1 MAIARLN
8 YEAPA
13 ELERII
19 RKCLEK
25 DRERRYQSARELVVD
40 LGNLNR
46 DLESGSGAAALR
58 TPADGSPAA
67 APGSHVLTVPPSAP
81 QAQSSPASGAAA
93 AAARRRRRVV
103 VAASVALLV
112 LAAAVASI
120 EWYRTSRT
128 TRGEPSSAGALTGLT
143 IHSLAVLPLANLSHD
158 PDQLYF
164 VDGMH
169 DELISRLSKIS
180 GILVKNRASSLR
192 YRDSSKPPAE
202 IGRELGVDGLISG
215 SVSRAS
221 NRVAIRVQLV
231 RATTEDNVWADTY
244 QRDLTD
250 VLGLQAEVAQA
261 IVQAIGVVLKPAE
274 QKTLA
279 SSRPVN
285 PAAYE
290 AYLRGRHLLNTY
302 WDETHIL
309 EAKRWSERAIEL
321 DPMFARAYTNL
332 GSAYFVLGQIGTIA
346 RRDSL
351 VQAEAQGRKAYELDP
366 TPEAEYAMVNPRGLR
381 TFEWRGSMDVAL
393 KWLAADPNSAQA
405 HYVIGTF
412 YMLAFD
418 DRIDDAI
425 AELGKAVELDP
436 FVVEF
441 DETLGEA
448 FIYARRYDEA
458 LRHADGFASRH
469 KDPKEAANQ
478 AAWLRAMI
486 YAATGDNARAI
497 AEARKVAAAWPE
509 QQSLVAPIYA
519 KAGNTSEARQLIRLD
534 EQKYKA
540 GRPVD
545 AANIALTYLY
555 LGETD
560 QAFGWLDRAFDDY
573 DWGLVFLRNP
583 LWDPVRKDPRFRQV
597 VRRRFG
603 EPAAK

>member
-1 MAIARLN
+1 
-8 YEAPA
+8 
-13 ELERII
+13 
-19 RKCLEK
+19 
-25 DRERRYQSARELVVD
+25 
-40 LGNLNR
+40 
-46 DLESGSGAAALR
+46 
-58 TPADGSPAA
+58 
-67 APGSHVLTVPPSAP
+67 
-81 QAQSSPASGAAA
+81 
-93 AAARRRRRVV
+93 
-103 VAASVALLV
+103 
-112 LAAAVASI
+112 
-120 EWYRTSRT
+120 
-128 TRGEPSSAGALTGLT
+128 
-143 IHSLAVLPLANLSHD
+143 
-158 PDQLYF
+158 
-164 VDGMH
+164 
-169 DELISRLSKIS
+169 
-180 GILVKNRASSLR
+180 
-192 YRDSSKPPAE
+192 
-202 IGRELGVDGLISG
+202 
-215 SVSRAS
+215 
-221 NRVAIRVQLV
+221 
-231 RATTEDNVWADTY
+231 
-244 QRDLTD
+244 
-250 VLGLQAEVAQA
+250 
-261 IVQAIGVVLKPAE
+261 
-274 QKTLA
+274 
-279 SSRPVN
+279 
-285 PAAYE
+285 
-290 AYLRGRHLLNTY
+290 
-302 WDETHIL
+302 
-309 EAKRWSERAIEL
+309 
-321 DPMFARAYTNL
+321 
-332 GSAYFVLGQIGTIA
+332 
-346 RRDSL
+346 
-351 VQAEAQGRKAYELDP
+351 
-366 TPEAEYAMVNPRGLR
+366 
-381 TFEWRGSMDVAL
+381 MDVAL

-583 LWDPVRKDPRFRQV
+583 LWDPVRKDPRFQQV

-603 EPAAK
+603 EPSAK